1 MIDVIRGKFF
11 AMDSMIRKAENLKN
25 RTNYSLIALGSSH
38 MEWGFIPQH
47 GEINLGSA
55 SQDLYYSYNL
65 YRIFN
70 SDSVKNVFITFSVF
84 TPNDACIKSGLA
96 GITVTLKLL
105 YGIDYQYKDIA
116 EKKKLYKKEKLYKN
130 AINKKL
136 KKFVPEENFFGQAKY
151 TNNSQPKNREE
162 IHRRA
167 SGHYKI
173 NKKKS
178 NQMDYC
184 LKLIND
190 TLRNGQR
197 LYFVLPP
204 AHRFYKEVLPSSEK
218 LFEKLYEMCKNF
230 SHVEIIN
237 LYDSNIFTDDDFSDG
252 DHLNEMGAKKM
263 TRIMRGVLNK

>member
-1 MIDVIRGKFF
+1 
-11 AMDSMIRKAENLKN
+11 
-25 RTNYSLIALGSSH
+25 
-38 MEWGFIPQH
+38 
-47 GEINLGSA
+47 
-55 SQDLYYSYNL
+55 
-65 YRIFN
+65 
-70 SDSVKNVFITFSVF
+70 
-84 TPNDACIKSGLA
+84 
-96 GITVTLKLL
+96 
-105 YGIDYQYKDIA
+105 
-116 EKKKLYKKEKLYKN
+116 
-130 AINKKL
+130 
-136 KKFVPEENFFGQAKY
+136 
-151 TNNSQPKNREE
+151 
-162 IHRRA
+162 
-167 SGHYKI
+167 
-173 NKKKS
+173 
-178 NQMDYC
+178 MDYC